1 MRLTRFVLAVAAA
14 SVVSGGAFAQAW
26 PARPI
31 KLVVP
36 FATGGAT
43 DLAGRLLA
51 QHLGAA
57 LGQPVVVD
65 NRPGAAGNIGT
76 DFVAKSP
83 ADGYTILL
91 TSLSAISIAPFFD
104 KALPYSP
111 QKDLAPI
118 SLVANIASVLVVHP
132 SVPAKTVTELVAY
145 SKANPDKLNFGSSG
159 VGDGNHLA
167 GELFNS
173 MTGATL
179 VHVPYKGGA
188 PAMTDLMGGQI
199 QLMFATLAAAM
210 PNIQAGKVRPVA
222 ATETRRSELL
232 PDLPTIAETVAGY
245 EFTSWLG
252 LFAPAGTPPN
262 IVNKLNAEVAKVLKV
277 PEVRTRLLGA
287 GLEPVTNTPGEFA
300 AYIRTDSAKW
310 EKVVKASGA
319 KKAE

>member
-1 MRLTRFVLAVAAA
+1 MHLIRFVAAMAVLW
-14 SVVSGGAFAQAW
+14 SVSGGVCAQAW
-26 PARPI
+26 PSKPI

-43 DLAGRLLA
+43 DLAGRLVA

-76 DFVAKSP
+76 DYVAKSAP
-83 ADGYTILL
+83 DGYTLLL
-91 TSLSAISIAPFFD
+91 TSLSSIAIAPYFD
-104 KALPYSP
+104 KALPYNP
-111 QKDLAPI
+111 IRDLAPV

-132 SVPAKTVTELVAY
+132 SVPVKTVTELVAF
-145 SKANPDKLNFGSSG
+145 SKANPDKLNYGSSG

-199 QLMFATLAAAM
+199 QMMFATVAAAI
-210 PNIQAGKVRPVA
+210 PNVQAGKVRPIA
-222 ATETRRSELL
+222 MTELKRSELL
-232 PDLPTIAETVAGY
+232 PDLPTIAETVTGY

-252 LFAPAGTPPN
+252 LFAPAGTPPD
-262 IVNKLNAEVAKVLKV
+262 VVARLNAEVVKVLKL
-277 PEVRTRLLGA
+277 PDVRARLLGA
-287 GLEPVTNTPGEFA
+287 GLEPVSNTPVEFA

-310 EKVVKASGA
+310 EKVVKASGV
-319 KKAE
+319 KKAD